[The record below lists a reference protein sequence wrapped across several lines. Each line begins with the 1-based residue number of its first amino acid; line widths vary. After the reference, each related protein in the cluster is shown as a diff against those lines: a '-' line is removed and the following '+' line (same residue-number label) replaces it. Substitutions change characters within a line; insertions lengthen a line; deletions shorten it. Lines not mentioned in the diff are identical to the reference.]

1 MEPKRELVHCLE
13 KKELR
18 NITCSKEKLKEFRG
32 GGTEFNNR
40 VMEIAGVRTTI

>member
-32 GGTEFNNR
+32 GGGQNL
-40 VMEIAGVRTTI
+40 TTGSWKLQV

>member
-32 GGTEFNNR
+32 GGQNL
-40 VMEIAGVRTTI
+40 TTGSWKLQV